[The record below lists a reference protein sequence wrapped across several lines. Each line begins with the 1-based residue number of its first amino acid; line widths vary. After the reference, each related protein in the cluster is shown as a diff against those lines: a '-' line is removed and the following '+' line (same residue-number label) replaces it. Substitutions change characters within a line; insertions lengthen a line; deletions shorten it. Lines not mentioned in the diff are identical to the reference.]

1 LDFGPGKEGAL
12 IDTNVGSLSPA
23 PRRESA
29 WRENLRT
36 FRIASW
42 LGWQVEGNWAD
53 PLVFFIFAVLRPVA
67 SALII
72 LVMYQVIA
80 GSQREGFFSYLY
92 VSNAFFVLVIQSMA
106 GMAWVILDDR
116 EHYRMLKYIY
126 TSPAR
131 KLAYLLGRAVSKV
144 AIGLLTTFILLA
156 TGFFFLGLK
165 LDLGRVEWGWLL
177 SYFLLG
183 LVILLSLGLV
193 LAGVALVVA
202 RHGEFI
208 GEVTAGCLLL
218 FSGAYFPVD
227 GLPDTL
233 RGVSLGNPVTYWLE
247 GMRRALTGGVLSGPR
262 ADAAGSVTIEP
273 ISPMLATFDNWQL
286 LLIIGGAAA
295 ISASVSYLFYRWVE
309 REAKERGMIDRVS
322 NY

>member
-1 LDFGPGKEGAL
+1 MIEATAGP
-12 IDTNVGSLSPA
+12 SPA
-23 PRRESA
+23 TPRRESA

-53 PLVFFIFAVLRPVA
+53 PLVFFIFAILRPVA

-80 GSQREGFFSYLY
+80 GGQREGFFSYLY
-92 VSNAFFVLVIQSMA
+92 ISNAFFVLVIQAMA

-116 EHYRMLKYIY
+116 EHYKMLKYIY

-156 TGFFFLGLK
+156 TGILFLGLK
-165 LDLGRVEWGWLL
+165 LDIGRVDWGWLL
-177 SYFLLG
+177 LYFGLG

-208 GEVTAGCLLL
+208 GEVTAGSLLL

-227 GLPDTL
+227 GLPDAL
-233 RGVSLGNPVTYWLE
+233 RNISLGNPLTYWLE
-247 GMRRALTGGVLSGPR
+247 GMRRAITGSILTGPQPGNP
-262 ADAAGSVTIEP
+262 SVVQP
-273 ISPMLATFDNWQL
+273 ISPALASFGDWQL
-286 LLIIGGAAA
+286 LSIVSVAA
-295 ISASVSYLFYRWVE
+295 IVSATISYLFYSWVE
-309 REAKERGMIDRVS
+309 HQAKERGMIDRVT

>member
-1 LDFGPGKEGAL
+1 M
-12 IDTNVGSLSPA
+12 IDTNIHAVPA
-23 PRRESA
+23 PARRESSML
-29 WRENLRT
+29 RENLRT

-53 PLVFFIFAVLRPVA
+53 PIVFFIFAVLRPVA

-72 LVMYQVIA
+72 MVMYQVIA
-80 GSQREGFFSYLY
+80 GGLREGFFSYLY
-92 VSNAFFVLVIQSMA
+92 ISNAFFVLVIQSMA

-116 EHYRMLKYIY
+116 EQYRMLKYIY

-144 AIGLLTTFILLA
+144 AIGLLTTVILLA
-156 TGFFFLGLK
+156 MGLLFLGLK
-165 LDLGRVEWGWLL
+165 LDFGRIEWGWLL
-177 SYFLLG
+177 TYSVLG
-183 LVILLSLGLV
+183 LVILLSLGLI

-208 GEVTAGCLLL
+208 GEVTAGSLLL

-227 GLPDTL
+227 VLPDAL
-233 RGVSLGNPVTYWLE
+233 KNFSLGNPLTYWLE
-247 GMRRALTGGVLSGPR
+247 AMRRALTGGVLTGARPGVV
-262 ADAAGSVTIEP
+262 GSEQP
-273 ISPMLATFDNWQL
+273 ISPALAIFDNWQL
-286 LLIIGGAAA
+286 LLLLGIAAVV
-295 ISASVSYLFYRWVE
+295 SATVSYIFFRWVE
-309 REAKERGMIDRVS
+309 QQAKERGMIDRVS